1 MTAAR
6 RAIAGTAL
14 AIGLPLAT
22 AGLAGAQSGPSGAST
37 TTTTGPGG
45 ATATTS
51 AGASGPSAPRSC
63 ATTTTTGSGV
73 GGGSSSG
80 GTGGSG
86 LARTGGDA
94 ALPLAVSAAA
104 ITVVLG
110 GRRFASRL
118 NG

>member
-6 RAIAGTAL
+6 RAIVGTAL

-37 TTTTGPGG
+37 TTTTCPGG

-51 AGASGPSAPRSC
+51 GGASGPSAPRGC
-63 ATTTTTGSGV
+63 PTTTTSGSGV
-73 GGGSSSG
+73 GGGSGSAG
-80 GTGGSG
+80 GGSG